1 MMVKLNFNPGDKI
14 QITTKK
20 DTLSGLF
27 MPSKENTF
35 VLKLDNGYNLGID
48 KKKILKSKLLEKH
61 KEKKEKD
68 SKTKQNSK
76 LPKITILHTGG
87 TIASK
92 VDYETGGVVARF
104 KPEEILKMFPEL
116 KKIVNLKSRLI
127 SNMWSEDLN
136 FKHYNL
142 LAKEVEKE
150 VKAGADGVII
160 THGTDTLHYT
170 SSALA
175 FILENLTIPV
185 ILVGSQRSSDRGSS
199 DAALNLICACNF
211 IAKSKFQDVAIC
223 MHSSMEDESCYI
235 LPATKSRKL
244 HSSRRDAFKAI
255 NTDPI
260 ALVGKQGKIEYS
272 QKIKQKKGKLK
283 LKPFKDVKVGIL
295 KAHPNMSSKEVS
307 FYKNFDGLVL
317 EGYGLAGNFPINKTD
332 KLNSENE
339 KIYNELKKLAKK
351 MPLIATTQTI
361 FGRINMNVYTTGR
374 KMQEIGIL
382 GNGLDMTTET
392 AFIKLAW
399 LLSNFKKQDVFELIS
414 ENIQNEINERIK
426 DEFL

>member
-1 MMVKLNFNPGDKI
+1 MVKFNFNPGDKVE
-14 QITTKK
+14 ITTKK
-20 DTLSGLF
+20 ETLSGLF

-35 VLKLDNGYNLGID
+35 ILKLDNGYNLGID
-48 KKKILKSKLLEKH
+48 KKNIKKVKLLSKY
-61 KEKKEKD
+61 KEKKPKS
-68 SKTKQNSK
+68 SKVKQNSK
-76 LPKITILHTGG
+76 LPTITILHTGG

-92 VDYETGGVVARF
+92 VDYETGGVIARF
-104 KPEEILKMFPEL
+104 SPEELLEMFPEL
-116 KKIVNLKSRLI
+116 KKIVNLKSRLV

-136 FKHYNL
+136 FQHYNL

-211 IAKSKFQDVAIC
+211 IANSKFQDVAIC

-260 ALVGKQGKIEYS
+260 ALVDKQGKIEYS
-272 QKIKQKKGKLK
+272 QKVKQKKGKLN
-283 LKPFKDVKVGIL
+283 LRLFKEVKVGIL
-295 KAHPNMSSKEVS
+295 KAHPNMLSKEVS
-307 FYKNFDGLVL
+307 FYKNYDGLVL
-317 EGYGLAGNFPINKTD
+317 EGTGLGHLPINKTD
-332 KLNSENE
+332 SSTIENE
-339 KIYNELKKLAKK
+339 KVFAELKKLTKK
-351 MPLIATTQTI
+351 IPVVITSQCI

-374 KMQEIGIL
+374 KLQEIGVL

-414 ENIQNEINERIK
+414 ENISNELNERIK
-426 DEFL
+426 DEFLE

>member
-1 MMVKLNFNPGDKI
+1 MVKFNFNPGDKI
-14 QITTKK
+14 EITTKK
-20 DTLSGLF
+20 ETLSGLF

-35 VLKLDNGYNLGID
+35 ILKLDNGYNLGID
-48 KKKILKSKLLEKH
+48 KKNIKKAKLLSKY
-61 KEKKEKD
+61 KEKK
-68 SKTKQNSK
+68 SKSPKVIQNSK

-92 VDYETGGVVARF
+92 VDYETGGVIARF
-104 KPEEILKMFPEL
+104 SPEELLEMFPEL

-136 FKHYNL
+136 FQHYNL

-211 IAKSKFQDVAIC
+211 IANSKFQDVAIC

-260 ALVGKQGKIEYS
+260 ALVDKQGKIEYS
-272 QKIKQKKGKLK
+272 QKVKQKKGKLN
-283 LKPFKDVKVGIL
+283 LRLFKEVKVGIL
-295 KAHPNMSSKEVS
+295 KAHPNMLSKEVS
-307 FYKNFDGLVL
+307 FYKNYDGLVL
-317 EGYGLAGNFPINKTD
+317 EGTGLGHLPINKTD
-332 KLNSENE
+332 SSTIENE
-339 KIYNELKKLAKK
+339 KVFAELKKLAKK
-351 MPLIATTQTI
+351 IPVVMTSQCI

-374 KMQEIGIL
+374 KLQEIGVL

-414 ENIQNEINERIK
+414 ENISNEINERIK
-426 DEFL
+426 DDFLE

>member
-1 MMVKLNFNPGDKI
+1 MVKFNFNPGDKI
-14 QITTKK
+14 EITTKK
-20 DTLSGLF
+20 EALSGLF

-35 VLKLDNGYNLGID
+35 ILKLDNGYNLGID
-48 KKKILKSKLLEKH
+48 KKNIKKVKLLSKY
-61 KEKKEKD
+61 KEKKPKS
-68 SKTKQNSK
+68 SKVKQNSK
-76 LPKITILHTGG
+76 LPTITILHTGG

-92 VDYETGGVVARF
+92 VDYETGGVIARF
-104 KPEEILKMFPEL
+104 SPEELLEMFPEL
-116 KKIVNLKSRLI
+116 KKIVNLKSRLV

-136 FKHYNL
+136 FQHYNL

-175 FILENLTIPV
+175 FILENLKIPV

-211 IAKSKFQDVAIC
+211 IANSKFQDVAIC

-260 ALVGKQGKIEYS
+260 ALVDKQGKIEYS
-272 QKIKQKKGKLK
+272 QKVKQKKGKLN
-283 LKPFKDVKVGIL
+283 LRLFKEVKVGIL
-295 KAHPNMSSKEVS
+295 KAHPNMLSKEVS
-307 FYKNFDGLVL
+307 FYKDYDGLIL
-317 EGYGLAGNFPINKTD
+317 EGTGLGHFPINKTD
-332 KLNSENE
+332 SSTTENE
-339 KIYNELKKLAKK
+339 KVFTELKKLSKK
-351 MPLIATTQTI
+351 IPVVMTSQCI

-374 KMQEIGIL
+374 KLQEIGVL

-414 ENIQNEINERIK
+414 ENISNEINERIK
-426 DEFL
+426 DDFLE

>member
-1 MMVKLNFNPGDKI
+1 MVKFNFNPGDKI
-14 QITTKK
+14 EITKK
-20 DTLSGLF
+20 KEALSGLF

-35 VLKLDNGYNLGID
+35 ILKLDNGYNLGID
-48 KKKILKSKLLEKH
+48 KKNIKKVKLLSKY
-61 KEKKEKD
+61 KEKKPKS
-68 SKTKQNSK
+68 SKVKQNSK
-76 LPKITILHTGG
+76 LPTITILHTGG

-92 VDYETGGVVARF
+92 VDYETGGVIARF
-104 KPEEILKMFPEL
+104 SPEELLEMFPEL
-116 KKIVNLKSRLI
+116 KKIVNLKSRLV

-136 FKHYNL
+136 FQHYNL

-175 FILENLTIPV
+175 FILENLKIPV

-211 IAKSKFQDVAIC
+211 IANSKFQDVAIC

-260 ALVGKQGKIEYS
+260 ALVDKQGKIEYS
-272 QKIKQKKGKLK
+272 QKVKQKKGKLK
-283 LKPFKDVKVGIL
+283 LRLFKEVKVGIL
-295 KAHPNMSSKEVS
+295 KAHPNMLSKEVS
-307 FYKNFDGLVL
+307 FYKDYDGLIL
-317 EGYGLAGNFPINKTD
+317 EGTGLGHFPINKTD
-332 KLNSENE
+332 SSTTENE
-339 KIYNELKKLAKK
+339 KVFTELKKLSKK
-351 MPLIATTQTI
+351 IPVVMTSQCI

-374 KMQEIGIL
+374 KLQEIGVL

-392 AFIKLAW
+392 AFIKLAC

-414 ENIQNEINERIK
+414 ENISNEINERIK
-426 DEFL
+426 DDFLE